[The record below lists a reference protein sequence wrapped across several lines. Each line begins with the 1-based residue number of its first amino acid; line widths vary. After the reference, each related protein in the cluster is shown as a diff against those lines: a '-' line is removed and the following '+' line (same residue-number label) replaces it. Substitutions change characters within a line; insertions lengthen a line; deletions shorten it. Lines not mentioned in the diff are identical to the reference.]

1 MRESIV
7 TTAKLVDD
15 FRTLTHDAEMLLRS
29 TAGDAGDQARE
40 VRRKI
45 NQIVEAAKGSM
56 ETVQEKMVAGAKA
69 TDRTIR
75 DHPYETLGI
84 GFGVGMVIGML
95 LSRRR

>member
-1 MRESIV
+1 MRESI

-15 FRTLTHDAEMLLRS
+15 FRTLTRDAEMLLRS

-40 VRRKI
+40 VRKKLAQMLEVAR
-45 NQIVEAAKGSM
+45 GSM
-56 ETVQEKMVAGAKA
+56 ETVQEKVVAGAKA

-84 GFGVGMVIGML
+84 GFGVGIVLGML
-95 LSRRR
+95 LGRRQ